1 MLGQQVG
8 LEVVDDE
15 RAGDDE
21 DQTEEDKEVQKLME
35 KGKTVKRKIRTG
47 KE

>member
-1 MLGQQVG
+1 MLGHQVG
-8 LEVVDDE
+8 VDVVDDE
-15 RAGDDE
+15 LAGEDQ

-47 KE
+47 T